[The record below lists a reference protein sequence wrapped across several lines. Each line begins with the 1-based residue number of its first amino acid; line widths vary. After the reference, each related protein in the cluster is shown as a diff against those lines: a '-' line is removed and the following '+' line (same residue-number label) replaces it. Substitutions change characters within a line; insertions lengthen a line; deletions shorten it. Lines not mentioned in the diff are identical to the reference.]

1 VAPAPPEVVGAL
13 AHILREVLNG
23 PPGSDAWLLNRDDRG
38 LLASLA
44 QLSASEASQTNA
56 AGSSIAAHAEHLR
69 YGLSLMNRWMA
80 GEDGF
85 ATADWAAA
93 WRRPRVS
100 DAKWA
105 TLLQDLGEESRQW
118 LAAVAAPARW
128 DDATIKGI
136 IASTAHLAY
145 HLGAIRQMSARAA
158 GPRQAL

>member
-1 VAPAPPEVVGAL
+1 MPEAPPDVVGAL
-13 AHILREVLNG
+13 AHILREVLYG
-23 PPGSDAWLLNRDDRG
+23 PPGSDAWLLNRGDWG

-44 QLSASEASQTNA
+44 QLSATEASQTNA

-80 GEDGF
+80 GEDRF

-93 WRRPRVS
+93 WRRPHVS
-100 DAKWA
+100 DAEWA
-105 TLLQDLGEESRQW
+105 ALVHDLGVESRQW
-118 LAAVAAPARW
+118 LAAVTAPARW
-128 DDATIKGI
+128 DEMTLKGI